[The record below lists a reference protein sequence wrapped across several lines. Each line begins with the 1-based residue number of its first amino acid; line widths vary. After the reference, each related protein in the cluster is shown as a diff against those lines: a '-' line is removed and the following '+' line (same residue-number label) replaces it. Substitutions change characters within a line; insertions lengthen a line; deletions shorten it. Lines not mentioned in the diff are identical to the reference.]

1 MAAATGALA
10 VQPGGVVT
18 EPPPDRR
25 GWFVAILSA
34 PFTFRT
40 WRELSYLLICPV
52 VSTIAFALTISFS
65 AVGLGL
71 VITFIGLPLL
81 AAVIY
86 SGRIWGA
93 VFRWLS
99 KIFLR
104 SPVPAPPRLARRRGV
119 LGWLSSCFRDR
130 AGWRGLAYIVA
141 SFPIMIAG
149 SYAAI
154 VAWATCFTAATYA
167 AWWAIFDPTTTD
179 SHGVKRHSGAQIGS
193 LYFDHLWSALLFS
206 AVGVVTFWLIPP
218 WLTRG
223 AAALDRILIRSL
235 LGPTRRD
242 PRVAELERTRSVAVE
257 SSAATLRRVERDL
270 HDGTQAQLVAM
281 AMNISRARSKLA
293 AGDTEDADT
302 LLDTANAAAKDALS
316 ELRDVV
322 RSIHP
327 PSLDR
332 GLVDAVATLASRN
345 SIPTELRANVGER
358 PSPGVETIAYF
369 CVAELLN
376 NTRTHARASR
386 AVVDV
391 TQHPGALVLRVW
403 DDGIGG
409 ARVVVPDDN
418 ARSGTG
424 LTGLIERIST
434 VDGRLSIDSPPGGP
448 TAVTVTLPT

>member
-1 MAAATGALA
+1 VRSGRA
-10 VQPGGVVT
+10 
-18 EPPPDRR
+18 
-25 GWFVAILSA
+25 GWFTTILRA

-40 WRELSYLLICPV
+40 WRELTYLLICPV
-52 VSTIAFALTISFS
+52 VSTLAFTLTIAFSGI
-65 AVGLGL
+65 GLGL
-71 VITFIGLPLL
+71 LITFIGLPLL

-93 VFRWLS
+93 VFRWFS
-99 KIFLR
+99 KTFLR
-104 SPVPAPPRLARRRGV
+104 SPVAAPPPLARRRGV
-119 LGWLSSCFRDR
+119 LGWLVSCFRDR

-141 SFPIMIAG
+141 SFPIMIAA

-154 VAWATCFTAATYA
+154 VAWAVCFTAATYA
-167 AWWAIFDPTTTD
+167 AWWAIFDPQTTD
-179 SHGVKRHSGAQIGS
+179 THGVTRHSGAQIGS
-193 LYFDHLWSALLFS
+193 LYFDQLWSALLFS
-206 AVGVVTFWLIPP
+206 AVGVVAFWLIPP

-242 PRVAELERTRSVAVE
+242 LRVTELERTRSVAVE

-293 AGDTEDADT
+293 SGDAEGADT
-302 LLDTANAAAKDALS
+302 LLDSANAAAKDALS

-332 GLVDAVATLASRN
+332 GLVDALATLASRN
-345 SIPTELRANVGER
+345 SIPTELRANIGER

-376 NTRTHARASR
+376 NARLHAQASR

-403 DDGIGG
+403 DDGMGG
-409 ARVVVPDDN
+409 ARVAVPDGD

-424 LTGLIERIST
+424 LSGLIERIST
-434 VDGRLSIDSPPGGP
+434 VDGRLSIDSPTGGP
-448 TAVTVTLPT
+448 PPSP

>member
-1 MAAATGALA
+1 
-10 VQPGGVVT
+10 VT
-18 EPPPDRR
+18 VLR
-25 GWFVAILSA
+25 A

-40 WRELSYLLICPV
+40 WRELAYLLICPV
-52 VSTIAFALTISFS
+52 VIILAFTLTIAFSGI
-65 AVGLGL
+65 GLGL

-104 SPVPAPPRLARRRGV
+104 SPVAAPPRLVRRPGV
-119 LGWLSSCFRDR
+119 LGWLVSCLRDR
-130 AGWRGLAYIVA
+130 AGWRGLAYIMA
-141 SFPIMIAG
+141 SFPIMIVT
-149 SYAAI
+149 SYAAV
-154 VAWATCFTAATYA
+154 VAWATCFVTATYA
-167 AWWAIFDPTTTD
+167 AWWAIFDPKTTD
-179 SHGVKRHSGAQIGS
+179 VHGVTRHSGVQFGS
-193 LYFDHLWSALLFS
+193 LYIDHLWSALLYS
-206 AVGVVTFWLIPP
+206 AVGVVAFWLIPP

-242 PRVAELERTRSVAVE
+242 LRVTELERTRSVAVE

-293 AGDTEDADT
+293 AGDAEGADT
-302 LLDTANAAAKDALS
+302 LLDSANAAAKDALG

-332 GLVDAVATLASRN
+332 GLVDALATLASRN
-345 SIPTELRANVGER
+345 SIPTELRANVAER

-369 CVAELLN
+369 CVAELH
-376 NTRTHARASR
+376 RRPERRVRPGVRGGQDSARRGHRRRPDAADVHRRGTACGHQAAGVAPRRRRSR
-386 AVVDV
+386 LQPV
-391 TQHPGALVLRVW
+391 
-403 DDGIGG
+403 GG
-409 ARVVVPDDN
+409 DPLC
-418 ARSGTG
+418 G
-424 LTGLIERIST
+424 
-434 VDGRLSIDSPPGGP
+434 
-448 TAVTVTLPT
+448 

>member
-1 MAAATGALA
+1 MG
-10 VQPGGVVT
+10 VT
-18 EPPPDRR
+18 EPSKRR
-25 GWFVAILSA
+25 GWFATVLRA
-34 PFTFRT
+34 PFALRT
-40 WRELSYLLICPV
+40 WREFAYLLICLIIV
-52 VSTIAFALTISFS
+52 TIAFTVTVTFS
-65 AVGLGL
+65 SIGLGL

-99 KIFLR
+99 KVFLR
-104 SPVPAPPRLARRRGV
+104 SPVAAPPRLARRPGI
-119 LGWLSSCFRDR
+119 LGWLVACFRDR
-130 AGWRGLAYIVA
+130 AGWRGLAYVIA
-141 SFPIMIAG
+141 SFPITIVGA
-149 SYAAI
+149 YAAI

-167 AWWAIFDPTTTD
+167 AWWAIFDPETTD
-179 SHGVKRHSGAQIGS
+179 SHGVTRHSGAQIGS
-193 LYFDHLWSALLFS
+193 LYFDQLWSALLFS
-206 AVGVVTFWLIPP
+206 AVGLVAFWLIPP

-223 AAALDRILIRSL
+223 TAALDRFLIRRL
-235 LGPTRRD
+235 LGPTRQD
-242 PRVAELERTRSVAVE
+242 MRVAELERTRSVAVE
-257 SSAATLRRVERDL
+257 TSAATLRRVERDL
-270 HDGTQAQLVAM
+270 YDGTQTQLVAM

-293 AGDTEDADT
+293 AGDAEGADT
-302 LLDTANAAAKDALS
+302 LLDSANAAAKDALG

-332 GLVDAVATLASRN
+332 GLIDALATLASRN
-345 SIPTELRANVGER
+345 SIPTELRANVAER

-409 ARVVVPDDN
+409 ARLLVPDDN
-418 ARSGTG
+418 TRSGTG

-434 VDGRLSIDSPPGGP
+434 VDGRMSIDSPPGGP
-448 TAVTVTLPT
+448 TAVTVTLPA

>member
-1 MAAATGALA
+1 VRSGRA
-10 VQPGGVVT
+10 
-18 EPPPDRR
+18 
-25 GWFVAILSA
+25 GWFGTVLRA
-34 PFTFRT
+34 PLTFRT
-40 WRELSYLLICPV
+40 WRELAYLLICPV
-52 VSTIAFALTISFS
+52 VSTIAFTLTIAFTGI
-65 AVGLGL
+65 GLGL

-86 SGRIWGA
+86 SGRIWGV

-104 SPVPAPPRLARRRGV
+104 SPVAAPPPLARRPGV
-119 LGWLSSCFRDR
+119 LGWLVSCFRDR
-130 AGWRGLAYIVA
+130 AGWRGLAYVVA
-141 SFPIMIAG
+141 SFPIMIAA
-149 SYAAI
+149 SYAAV
-154 VAWATCFTAATYA
+154 VAWATCFTIATYA
-167 AWWAIFDPTTTD
+167 AWWAVFDPTTTD
-179 SHGVKRHSGAQIGS
+179 SHGVTRHSGADIGS
-193 LYFDHLWSALLFS
+193 LYFDHLWSALLLS
-206 AVGVVTFWLIPP
+206 AVGVVAFWLIPP

-223 AAALDRILIRSL
+223 AAALNQILIRSL

-242 PRVAELERTRSVAVE
+242 LRVTELERTRSVAVE

-293 AGDTEDADT
+293 AGDTEGADT
-302 LLDTANAAAKDALS
+302 LLDGANAAAKDALS

-332 GLVDAVATLASRN
+332 GLVDALATLASRN
-345 SIPTELRANVGER
+345 SIPTELRANVGDR

-376 NTRTHARASR
+376 NARLHAQASR
-386 AVVDV
+386 VVVDV

-409 ARVVVPDDN
+409 AHVLVPADD

-424 LTGLIERIST
+424 LSGLIERIST

-448 TAVTVTLPT
+448 TAVTVTLPS

>member
-1 MAAATGALA
+1 
-10 VQPGGVVT
+10 VVT
-18 EPPPDRR
+18 
-25 GWFVAILSA
+25 L
-34 PFTFRT
+34 
-40 WRELSYLLICPV
+40 
-52 VSTIAFALTISFS
+52 
-65 AVGLGL
+65 
-71 VITFIGLPLL
+71 
-81 AAVIY
+81 
-86 SGRIWGA
+86 
-93 VFRWLS
+93 
-99 KIFLR
+99 
-104 SPVPAPPRLARRRGV
+104 
-119 LGWLSSCFRDR
+119 
-130 AGWRGLAYIVA
+130 
-141 SFPIMIAG
+141 
-149 SYAAI
+149 
-154 VAWATCFTAATYA
+154 
-167 AWWAIFDPTTTD
+167 
-179 SHGVKRHSGAQIGS
+179 
-193 LYFDHLWSALLFS
+193 
-206 AVGVVTFWLIPP
+206 WLIPP

-242 PRVAELERTRSVAVE
+242 PRVAELERSRSVAVE

-270 HDGTQAQLVAM
+270 HDGAQAQLVAM

-293 AGDTEDADT
+293 AGDTEGADT

-322 RSIHP
+322 RGIHP

-332 GLVDAVATLASRN
+332 GLVDALATLASRN

-376 NTRTHARASR
+376 NTRTHAQASR

-409 ARVVVPDDN
+409 ARVVVPDN
-418 ARSGTG
+418 IARSGTG